1 MTEDD
6 IKYILENQEILRI
19 DNNEKQSSLNCD
31 PDFLNEVLKHSGR
44 PGIEVEIKD
53 IRWKP
58 YITNL
63 EE

>member
-6 IKYILENQEILRI
+6 IKYILENQEILRC
-19 DNNEKQSSLNCD
+19 DKNQSSLNCD
-31 PDFLNEVLKHSGR
+31 PAYLEEVLQHSGR
-44 PGIEVEIKD
+44 PGIEIDIKD

-63 EE
+63 DE